1 MMLGTGR
8 LLALKLQTS
17 IQEIA
22 SGKFGLKSDQAVE
35 HRL

>member
-17 IQEIA
+17 IREIA
-22 SGKFGLKSDQAVE
+22 SGKSGLKSDQAVE